1 MAGDV
6 VAPRRLLRLG
16 FRTDVPYWQQ
26 VLACGAR
33 LDEVITVDRRVDG
46 AFVVDHGLDDGAGL
60 GDARRERE
68 GPRRRR
74 GGGSCGGGLLVVV
87 VDVLDSSSWVVYEP
101 GFWSKSRDAR
111 RGRQPSCAPGLWP
124 FGLGSLSA
132 TMLTV
137 RVAFVFDECALV
149 SDAATA
155 TVASSAISGFSFPE
169 QRLGTAVGSFPRP
182 VASLGVAATAV
193 SVDFSSHGKSCIGC
207 LW

>member
-1 MAGDV
+1 
-6 VAPRRLLRLG
+6 
-16 FRTDVPYWQQ
+16 
-26 VLACGAR
+26 VLARGGGAR
-33 LDEVITVDRRVDG
+33 LDEVVAASRRVDG
-46 AFVVDHGLDDGAGL
+46 SFVVGGVARLVFVGAVLGRRGVEVGHGLDDGAGL

-68 GPRRRR
+68 GRRRRR

>member
-1 MAGDV
+1 M
-6 VAPRRLLRLG
+6 
-16 FRTDVPYWQQ
+16 
-26 VLACGAR
+26 
-33 LDEVITVDRRVDG
+33 
-46 AFVVDHGLDDGAGL
+46 
-60 GDARRERE
+60 
-68 GPRRRR
+68 
-74 GGGSCGGGLLVVV
+74 S
-87 VDVLDSSSWVVYEP
+87 SSSWVVYEP
-101 GFWSKSRDAR
+101 GFWSKPCDAR
-111 RGRQPSCAPGLWP
+111 RDRQPGCAQGLWVRLS
-124 FGLGSLSA
+124 GLGHEP

-137 RVAFVFDECALV
+137 HVAFVFDECALV